1 LSPTKGGKKLWKAKT
16 FDKTSDDD
24 KVEIVVEDG
33 NHKKEYV
40 VESADPRH
48 DAVMRRR
55 AYDAHL
61 KTDILYSGRQGSMN
75 ATFDPYLYHGGHG
88 YGYGYGAG
96 AYDYY
101 PKGLKGNRVED
112 NNNQQEGDA

>member
-1 LSPTKGGKKLWKAKT
+1 M
-16 FDKTSDDD
+16 DEDD

-33 NHKKEYV
+33 KNKKEYV

-48 DAVMRRR
+48 DAVLRRR

-75 ATFDPYLYHGGHG
+75 ATFDPYLHHGYGNG
-88 YGYGYGAG
+88 YGYGYGTG
-96 AYDYY
+96 AYGYY
-101 PKGLKGNRVED
+101 PKGLKGIKGDAES
-112 NNNQQEGDA
+112 NNQEGEYA